1 MTKKGIRRLFIGV
14 MIFLPLQYA
23 VVGIVGFYDAE
34 PWPAFVFPGF
44 KSVPVM
50 NGAFETEQKVFELVS
65 DDDLSDKLQV
75 TPAELFTDIPVSQL
89 SGFLRE
95 NFPSDRDYTSL
106 SPEARQW
113 MLNRADEIVSF
124 NVEKISLVTV
134 LEYRRFENGSMSLDS
149 TAIVQKQTIVSG
161 GM

>member
-50 NGAFETEQKVFELVS
+50 NGAFETEQKVFELAS
-65 DDDLSDKLQV
+65 DDDLGDKIQI
-75 TPAELFTDIPVSQL
+75 TPAKLFPDIPVSQL

-95 NFPSDRDYTSL
+95 NFPSDRDYKSL
-106 SPEARQW
+106 SPEARHW
-113 MLNRADEIVSF
+113 MLNRADDFVSF
-124 NVEKISLVTV
+124 NVEKISMVTV